1 MSVELS
7 LDLSGIDELIREMPG
22 LADKVVRQVALD
34 VEATAKRN
42 APVDTGFLR
51 SSIRMS
57 DPVRGD
63 AEVDVLVEAEYGLYV
78 HEGARGRKPVPFL
91 ERALEEAGGRFETRL
106 AALAKEMEE
115 K

>member
-7 LDLSGIDELIREMPG
+7 LNLSGIDDLIRELPG
-22 LADKVVRQVALD
+22 QADKLVRQVALD
-34 VEATAKRN
+34 VEATARRN

-51 SSIRMS
+51 NSIRMI

-63 AEVDVLVEAEYGLYV
+63 AEAEVQVEAEYGLYV

-106 AALAKEMEE
+106 ADLAKELEE